1 MKTVSIALLAIT
13 AGTSSFAFAE
23 GSARNYAGIAITSPS
38 QAKML
43 SRTGEEVTDSSRVG
57 AKIYGGIHLTEHVAL
72 EAGYASLGSHTLSN
86 AGPGT
91 AGNTRLA
98 ANLGYVAVKGSVM
111 VGERVALFGKTGMA
125 HTRVSASGSGAQD
138 VSMTRA
144 MLGFGAQYQMT
155 PDIALTLEL
164 ARYGAMRTTSGT
176 SLRVNKME
184 AGLKYSF

>member
-1 MKTVSIALLAIT
+1 M
-13 AGTSSFAFAE
+13 
-23 GSARNYAGIAITSPS
+23 
-38 QAKML
+38 
-43 SRTGEEVTDSSRVG
+43 
-57 AKIYGGIHLTEHVAL
+57 

-144 MLGFGAQYQMT
+144 MLGFGAQYQVT